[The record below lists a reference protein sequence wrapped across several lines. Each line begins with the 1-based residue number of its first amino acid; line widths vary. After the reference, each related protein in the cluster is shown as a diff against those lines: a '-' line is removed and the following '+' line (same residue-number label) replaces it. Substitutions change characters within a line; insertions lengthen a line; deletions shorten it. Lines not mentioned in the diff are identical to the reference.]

1 MAKEA
6 FLMGDEDVVSPA
18 QSAAVAVVL
27 VAHAPLATALKA
39 VSEHVFGEPVD
50 LFAIDVA
57 PGASAVDSADS
68 LIERL
73 MTFSRGAGI
82 LLLTDL
88 PGASPA
94 NICQDAALR
103 LHDQGIPCMTV
114 TGLNASMVL
123 RVLNYR
129 AQNLDAL
136 CQHAIAGG
144 TQTVK
149 KLD

>member
-6 FLMGDEDVVSPA
+6 FLIGAEDVVNPTK
-18 QSAAVAVVL
+18 SATVAIVL

-57 PGASAVDSADS
+57 PGASVADSVGS

-73 MTFSRGAGI
+73 NKVNRGAGI

-94 NICQDAALR
+94 NICQDAGARLR
-103 LHDQGIPCMTV
+103 ADNIPCLTV

-129 AQNLDAL
+129 TQNLVAL

-149 KLD
+149 QID

>member
-1 MAKEA
+1 MAKET

-18 QSAAVAVVL
+18 KTATVAVVL
-27 VAHAPLATALKA
+27 VAHAPLASALKS
-39 VSEHVFGEPVD
+39 VSEHVFGESVD

-57 PGASAVDSADS
+57 PGACAADS
-68 LIERL
+68 TSSLVERL
-73 MTFSRGAGI
+73 IAVNRGAGV

-94 NICQDAALR
+94 NICRDAAQQLR
-103 LHDQGIPCMTV
+103 ERNMPCMTV

-129 AQNLDAL
+129 TENLAAL
-136 CQHAIAGG
+136 CQHAVAGG

-149 KLD
+149 QID